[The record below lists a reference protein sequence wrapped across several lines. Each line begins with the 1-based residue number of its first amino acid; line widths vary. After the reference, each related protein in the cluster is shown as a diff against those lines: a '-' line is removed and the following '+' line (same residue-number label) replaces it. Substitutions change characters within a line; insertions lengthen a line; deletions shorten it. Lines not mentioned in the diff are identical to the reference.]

1 MRVVVQLGWTV
12 SIAAFAVS
20 AAAPAHAVPAAGI
33 ETGLELATQAIA
45 WISGHVQ
52 AILASAY
59 DRAPALVVVM
69 AALLIIPITALV
81 ALLAHGL
88 RLRLWPS
95 SRPQANAAKI
105 LETFNATVSPAG
117 PEAAFWPQTAWLAV
131 DGPDLTARRLPLPRA
146 QGLVRIGRHE
156 DNDIHL
162 PTSTV
167 HRHHA
172 LIHRTPDSEF
182 VIMDLS
188 GQSGNGIVVNG
199 EKRAEA
205 RLTNGDTILL
215 GDARLR
221 FESAPL

>member
-1 MRVVVQLGWTV
+1 MRVAGQLGW
-12 SIAAFAVS
+12 ILGAAVLAVG
-20 AAAPAHAVPAAGI
+20 AAVPALAEPAAGV
-33 ETGLELATQAIA
+33 ETGLELAAQALA

-59 DRAPALVVVM
+59 ERAPALVVVM
-69 AALLIIPITALV
+69 AALLIIPLIALV

-88 RLRLWPS
+88 RLRMWPARRS
-95 SRPQANAAKI
+95 AAV
-105 LETFNATVSPAG
+105 ETLASFKATETPTW

-131 DGPDLTARRLPLPRA
+131 EAPAEAARRLPLPRA

-156 DNDIHL
+156 DNDIRL
-162 PTSTV
+162 PYSTV

-205 RLTNGDTILL
+205 RLANGDTILL

-221 FESAPL
+221 FESAPP